1 MILNDLLKSLVQVV
15 QLAIEVY
22 IIIII
27 IRSIISWAGN
37 MPPNNLIYFL
47 RRITDPVFRQ
57 VHKHIPFTIIG
68 GIDISPI
75 IIIFFLYLI
84 NNLLTRLLSYIILQ
98 GG

>member
-1 MILNDLLKSLVQVV
+1 VILNDLLKSLVQVI

-22 IIIII
+22 IIIIV

-37 MPPNNLIYFL
+37 MPPNNLTYFL
-47 RRITDPVFRQ
+47 RRITDPVFRI
-57 VHKHIPFTIIG
+57 VHKYLPFTIIG

-75 IIIFFLYLI
+75 IIIFTLYLI
-84 NNLLTRLLSYIILQ
+84 NNLLTRLLGYIILQ

>member
-1 MILNDLLKSLVQVV
+1 VILNDLLKSLVQVI

-22 IIIII
+22 IIIIV

-37 MPPNNLIYFL
+37 MPPNNLTYFL
-47 RRITDPVFRQ
+47 RRITDPVFRT
-57 VHKHIPFTIIG
+57 VHKYLPFTIIG

-75 IIIFFLYLI
+75 IIIFTLYLI
-84 NNLLTRLLSYIILQ
+84 NNLLTRLLGYIILQ